1 VGVGSATITQFSTDP
16 YFTANSDNVLPT
28 QRAIRSYINSQIGG
42 GQSSLNVN
50 TLTSGVVYIAN
61 NTITTTTGVGINV
74 KTKMNFTG
82 GIDGAPVALQF
93 FFQK

>member
-1 VGVGSATITQFSTDP
+1 
-16 YFTANSDNVLPT
+16 
-28 QRAIRSYINSQIGG
+28 
-42 GQSSLNVN
+42 
-50 TLTSGVVYIAN
+50 VVYIAN